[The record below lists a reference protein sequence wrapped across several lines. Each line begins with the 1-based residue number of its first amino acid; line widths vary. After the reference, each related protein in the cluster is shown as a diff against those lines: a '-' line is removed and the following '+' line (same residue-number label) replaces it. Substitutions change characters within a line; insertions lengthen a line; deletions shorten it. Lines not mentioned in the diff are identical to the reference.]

1 MYKKIIFLSQMFLLV
16 LLSSFSLQAGGKPT
30 NPVDPQTAISL
41 KQYMSKFGTLMAG
54 VEILRIKEK
63 QQIDWDTIEITL
75 NEMTKTLN
83 DMQLADKTGVYKAY
97 TELLSG
103 QLSDLKKQSQEKN
116 KKIYDSFGKLSHTC
130 FGCHAAHRPAD
141 FLVPKPKSTATV
153 Q

>member
-1 MYKKIIFLSQMFLLV
+1 MLIIP
-16 LLSSFSLQAGGKPT
+16 FSLQAGGKPT
-30 NPVDPQTAISL
+30 NPVDPQTTISL
-41 KQYMSKFGTLMAG
+41 KQYMAKFGTLMAG

-63 QQIDWDTIEITL
+63 QQIDWETIDLTL

-83 DMQLADKTGVYKAY
+83 DMQAADKTGAYKAY

-103 QLSDLKKQSQEKN
+103 QLNDLKKQSQEKN